1 MNDSIIAHKL
11 LKQLEAFLGR
21 RKLYNQAETLY
32 HRVIRVEKGYKGKNG
47 VRPLTSPGGG
57 RP

>member
-1 MNDSIIAHKL
+1 M
-11 LKQLEAFLGR
+11 QRE
-21 RKLYNQAETLY
+21 LYNQPETFY
-32 HRVIRVEKGYKGKNG
+32 HRAIRVEKGYKGKNG